1 MLNRRQKLGKTGEA
15 LAERHL
21 RQKGYQI
28 LERNYRN
35 KLGEVDL
42 IARDNGTL
50 VFVEVKTRRTD
61 SYGSPRL
68 AITPQKQKK
77 LSITALA
84 YLKQTRQI
92 NCKARFDVVLINTA
106 GDSPEIETIQN
117 AFGLCY
123 D

>member
-1 MLNRRQKLGKTGEA
+1 MLNRRQKLGQTGEA
-15 LAERHL
+15 MAERHL
-21 RQKGYQI
+21 KKMGYQI

-35 KLGEVDL
+35 RLGEIDL
-42 IARDNGTL
+42 IARHNGTL
-50 VFVEVKTRRTD
+50 VFVEVKTRRSD
-61 SYGSPRL
+61 RYGGPRF

-77 LSITALA
+77 LTNVALF

-106 GDSPEIETIQN
+106 GQPPEIETIQN
-117 AFGLCY
+117 AFGLSY

>member
-1 MLNRRQKLGKTGEA
+1 MLNRRQKLGQTGEA
-15 LAERHL
+15 MAERHL
-21 RQKGYQI
+21 KKRGYQI

-35 KLGEVDL
+35 RLGEIDL

-50 VFVEVKTRRTD
+50 VFVEVKTRRSD
-61 SYGSPRL
+61 RYGGPRF

-84 YLKQTRQI
+84 YLKQTQQI

-117 AFGLCY
+117 AFWLSY

>member
-1 MLNRRQKLGKTGEA
+1 MLNRSQKLGQAGEA

-21 RQKGYQI
+21 KKKGYRI

-35 KLGEVDL
+35 RLGEIDL
-42 IARDNGTL
+42 IALDSGTL
-50 VFVEVKTRRTD
+50 VFVEVKTRR
-61 SYGSPRL
+61 SGKYGGPRF

-77 LSITALA
+77 LSITALS
-84 YLKQTRQI
+84 YLKQTRQSD
-92 NCKARFDVVLINTA
+92 CKARFDVVLINA
-106 GDSPEIETIQN
+106 DGDAPQIETIQN

>member
-1 MLNRRQKLGKTGEA
+1 MLNRRQKLGQAGEA

-21 RQKGYQI
+21 KKMGYRI
-28 LERNYRN
+28 IARNYRN
-35 KLGEVDL
+35 QLGEIDL

-50 VFVEVKTRRTD
+50 VFVEVKTRRSD
-61 SYGSPRL
+61 KYGGPRF
-68 AITPQKQKK
+68 AITHQKQKK
-77 LSITALA
+77 LSITALS

-92 NCKARFDVVLINTA
+92 DCKARFDVVLINTA
-106 GDSPEIETIQN
+106 GDSPQIETIQN